1 MKKSVEVTLLIAIL
15 GVIVFFTQGAQTL
28 TGLQALDIS
37 QLPAPPSPPGMMDV
51 TVPST
56 PTPAPASTLPPTP
69 PPPAVVPAAPEP
81 VPIAKP
87 TYVAPSS
94 DQFSALQARIDALQS
109 TVDGFSVTAE
119 NMRQF
124 MSRPVVEQPT
134 FIESLNSLKGTVRN
148 NAILSISLS
157 VFVLLLVIGLIAN
170 GVVQKKRTDE
180 ENKMLLV
187 QYLAN
192 YTKAGYNIETLRM
205 HLRACGWHDNMIQGA
220 IQELRKR

>member
-28 TGLQALDIS
+28 TGLQAIDVS

-51 TVPST
+51 TVPT
-56 PTPAPASTLPPTP
+56 TPAPAASLPPTP
-69 PPPAVVPAAPEP
+69 PPPAVVPAVEEP
-81 VPIAKP
+81 VPVTKP
-87 TYVAPSS
+87 TYIGVPSS
-94 DQFSALQARIDALQS
+94 DQFSALQARIDSLQS

-124 MSRPVVEQPT
+124 MSRPVVEQPA
-134 FIESLNSLKGTVRN
+134 FFESLNSLKGTVRN

-205 HLRACGWHDNMIQGA
+205 HLRACGWHDDMIQGA
-220 IQELRKR
+220 VQELRKR